1 MASPV
6 AYGMSVPQ
14 PALEPVPPA
23 LGAWSLTCYT
33 TREVP
38 TVQFRMSQ
46 SKGLATSSDTYTTEF
61 SAVMKL
67 QIRAKFIRL
76 ASICLGP
83 NV

>member
-1 MASPV
+1 MGCQFPNQRLNRCPLPWEHGV
-6 AYGMSVPQ
+6 
-14 PALEPVPPA
+14 
-23 LGAWSLTCYT
+23 LTCYT

-61 SAVMKL
+61 SAVTKL

>member
-6 AYGMSVPQ
+6 AYGMSVLQ
-14 PALEPVPPA
+14 RLNPVPPA

-46 SKGLATSSDTYTTEF
+46 SKRLATSSDTYTTEF

-76 ASICLGP
+76 AESICLGP

>member
-1 MASPV
+1 MGGQFPNHRLNWCPLPWEHGV
-6 AYGMSVPQ
+6 
-14 PALEPVPPA
+14 L
-23 LGAWSLTCYT
+23 T

-38 TVQFRMSQ
+38 AVPFMMSQ
-46 SKGLATSSDTYTTEF
+46 GKGLATLSNTYITEF
-61 SAVMKL
+61 CAVTKL